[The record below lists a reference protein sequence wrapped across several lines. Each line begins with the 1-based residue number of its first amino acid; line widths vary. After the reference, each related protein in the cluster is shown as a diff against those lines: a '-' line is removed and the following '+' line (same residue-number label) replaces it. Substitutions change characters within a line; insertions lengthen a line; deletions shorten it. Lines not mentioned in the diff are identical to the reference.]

1 MNVSLEKVGEIHG
14 KVEGSAQVK
23 GSTGGMKV
31 LYTDSYAIALAN
43 GFEGTVEQWLE
54 SLKGEKGDPGAPG
67 KDGEPGQPGKD
78 GAPGAKGEKGD
89 KGDTGATGATGATGK
104 DGASVTHSWNGT
116 VLTMT
121 SASGTSSVDLKGDP
135 GEPGQPGKDGEPG
148 KDGTMS
154 FEELTDEQKATLVG
168 ERGNC
173 VLNITTTPSSYTT
186 TTGGFKPTYRVALSN
201 VLSQSKAE
209 EVLVGDTVLQS
220 YYTYPVG
227 YVDSSYVYLGT
238 RVSIRG
244 AQGAKGNTGSTG
256 AAGADGYTPVR
267 GTDYW
272 TPEDIA
278 TIEGY
283 IDAQVSQSGG
293 GGGIFT
299 EDTEYPGCF
308 YRMVDGEKEWLN
320 PPMVDNVAY
329 PTVERD
335 NGRRVWVGVLNYGA
349 ISTPAR
355 CGVTF
360 ENIGYNEETWEND
373 FYNNCIILDAYPYW
387 SNGWDFYP
395 HTHPEITDDEFTY
408 AIPLIEDIG
417 SDHIINILSNNL
429 DGVYRNECTFYCK
442 IRFTYY

>member
-1 MNVSLEKVGEIHG
+1 M
-14 KVEGSAQVK
+14 
-23 GSTGGMKV
+23 
-31 LYTDSYAIALAN
+31 AITAKLH
-43 GFEGTVEQWLE
+43 
-54 SLKGEKGDPGAPG
+54 GEKPLAAKLSGNGVIITIPGEDG
-67 KDGEPGQPGKD
+67 KDGVGIASLVQTTVSAEEGGKNVITATLTD
-78 GAPGAKGEKGD
+78 GTTSTCEIKNGSKGPAGT
-89 KGDTGATGATGATGK
+89 TGVSA
-104 DGASVTHSWNGT
+104 THSWNGT

-121 SASGTSSVDLKGDP
+121 SASGTSSMDLKGDP

-173 VLNITTTPSSYTT
+173 VLNITTAPSSYST
-186 TTGGFKPTYRVALSN
+186 TTGGFKPTYRVALST

-209 EVLVGDTVLQS
+209 KVLVGDTVLQS

-244 AQGAKGNTGSTG
+244 ATGSAGSKGATG
-256 AAGADGYTPVR
+256 ATGADGYTPVR

-283 IDAQVSQSGG
+283 IDAQVSKSGGGG

-320 PPMVDNVAY
+320 PPMVDDVAY

-335 NGRRVWVGVLNYGA
+335 NGRRVWVGVLNFGK
-349 ISTPAR
+349 ISAPTSV
-355 CGVTF
+355 GVTF

-373 FYNNCIILDAYPYW
+373 FYNNCYILDAHPYW
-387 SNGWDFYP
+387 SNGFDFYP
-395 HTHPEITDDEFTY
+395 YNHPDMTDDEFTY
-408 AIPLIEDIG
+408 YIPFIEDIG
-417 SDHIINILSNNL
+417 SDHLINILDLNGGGIYRL
-429 DGVYRNECTFYCK
+429 DCEFYCK